1 MVDPAKVE
9 AVTNWPRPT
18 TVTEVRSFLGLA
30 GYYRR
35 FVEGFSSIALPLTR
49 LLRKGVKFSWEND
62 QEKSFEEL
70 KKRLVSAP
78 VLTLPSGTGG
88 YQIYS
93 DASKNGLGCV
103 LMQHGKVVA
112 YASRQLKPYE
122 VNYPTHDL
130 ELAAVIFALKIWR
143 HYLYGETCDIFTDH
157 KSLKYIF
164 TQKEL
169 NMRQR
174 RWLELLKDY
183 DARIQYHPD
192 KANLVADALSRKNSG
207 SLSCL
212 ISSQMHVI
220 QDLERLGVEVYA
232 NQPVGCLASLMVEPT
247 LVSRITEA
255 QKQDG
260 ELWAILQKIDNGKQV
275 DFRVDSDG
283 IMWFGNRLCVPNDPE
298 IREALLNEAHSSPFS
313 IHPGSTKMYRDLKQ
327 NFWWNGMKQDV
338 ANFVARCLTCQKVK
352 IEHQRASGFLQPL
365 EIPAWKWEDISM
377 DFVTG
382 LPKTLKK
389 NNAIWVIVDRLTK
402 SAHFLP
408 IQEGCSV
415 DKLSE
420 LFQREII
427 RLHGT
432 PVSIVSDRD
441 PRFTSR
447 FWKGLQ
453 KAWGTRLR
461 LSTAFH
467 PQTDGQ
473 SERTIQTL
481 EDMLRSCALEWSGS
495 WDEYLCLVEF
505 AYNNSWQASI
515 GMAPFEALYGRRCRA
530 PICWNEVGEAVIE
543 GPELVR
549 VTNEKVAVA
558 KEKLKEAQS
567 RQKSYVDRHRRALEF
582 QVVSMYFLKCLS
594 FEVFGGKLS
603 PRYIGPFEVLE
614 RVGEVAYR
622 LALPPQLSHVHNV
635 FHVSALRGYH
645 YHPLHVVQYPL
656 DKIQEDLSCK
666 EEPKAILDREER
678 VMRKKS
684 IQFVKVLWKN
694 HSEREATWETEES
707 LRSDY
712 PHLFDNLIEE
722 KLVAKT
728 VKIASIQRR
737 FKDDLGQRKNFY
749 GGSKSRRI
757 SPKTAAASN
766 LPSSEWGCYNYGIRA
781 LALNSDTTETEVD
794 PAITAA
800 VNQALTNLLPNIIAQ
815 AVEAAQQHNNGD
827 GQHNQGGQSGGNLN
841 GTGGTSGA
849 TSGGAIHVWL
859 ERFQKQK
866 PQSFS
871 SAPTPV
877 DAENWIS
884 HIQKIFEVL
893 GCPEEHKT
901 KLAAYKLEGDA
912 QRWWYAI
919 KQAKG
924 NAYVDS
930 LSWMGFREA
939 FYQQYFSA
947 AEKNSFV
954 REFAMIRQK
963 DDETVS
969 EYLARFLRLAGF
981 AGSLAGS
988 ASEQAEKFKWT
999 IHPRYRSKL
1008 INEKFTDVA
1017 EAADAAKNI
1026 EMERQDFLMF
1036 NSDGSRKRNREAGQ
1050 QSQQHGS
1057 SRGNQRDQSSNRRQG
1072 QWHGQNQGQKHQTR
1086 SGNQGNRGSFPP
1098 CKSCGKHHS
1107 GICYRTSGACFLCGE
1122 VGHMAKDCKNPRDTS
1137 KGNDSKPTGGRV
1149 FALSASQAAN
1159 SGMIS
1164 GILSIGT
1171 RDVYVLFDT
1180 GEIYSVVSSI
1190 VARHLHVP
1198 CSLLESPV
1206 VIGTLLG
1213 SSEVVTREYR
1223 GCPIEIGDQI
1233 READLLP
1240 ISMFDFDV
1248 ILGIDWLT
1256 KHRAFIDCEAKQ
1268 VIFGD
1273 KNKPDFVF
1281 QGSQPKREAKIIS
1294 VLKAQKLF
1302 SHGCEGY
1309 LAYVKDTSAEERSPE
1324 SQPVVREFLDVFPD
1338 ELPGVPPIREVEFT
1352 IDLIPGSE
1360 PISKAPYRMAPVEL
1374 LELKEQLQE
1383 LLDRG
1388 FIRPSVSPWG
1398 APVLFVKKKDGSM
1411 RLCIDYRELN
1421 RVTIRNRYPLP
1432 RIDDLFDQLQG
1443 AKYFSKIDLRS
1454 GYHQLRV
1461 KEQDVPK
1468 TAFRTRYGHYEF
1480 LVMPFGLTNAPAV
1493 FMDLMNRVFSAYL
1506 DKFVIVFIDDI
1517 LVFSKSKEE
1526 HEDH

>member
-1 MVDPAKVE
+1 MVS
-9 AVTNWPRPT
+9 NR
-18 TVTEVRSFLGLA
+18 
-30 GYYRR
+30 
-35 FVEGFSSIALPLTR
+35 
-49 LLRKGVKFSWEND
+49 
-62 QEKSFEEL
+62 EL
-70 KKRLVSAP
+70 
-78 VLTLPSGTGG
+78 
-88 YQIYS
+88 
-93 DASKNGLGCV
+93 
-103 LMQHGKVVA
+103 
-112 YASRQLKPYE
+112 
-122 VNYPTHDL
+122 
-130 ELAAVIFALKIWR
+130 F
-143 HYLYGETCDIFTDH
+143 
-157 KSLKYIF
+157 
-164 TQKEL
+164 
-169 NMRQR
+169 
-174 RWLELLKDY
+174 RWLE
-183 DARIQYHPD
+183 
-192 KANLVADALSRKNSG
+192 
-207 SLSCL
+207 
-212 ISSQMHVI
+212 
-220 QDLERLGVEVYA
+220 
-232 NQPVGCLASLMVEPT
+232 
-247 LVSRITEA
+247 
-255 QKQDG
+255 
-260 ELWAILQKIDNGKQV
+260 
-275 DFRVDSDG
+275 
-283 IMWFGNRLCVPNDPE
+283 
-298 IREALLNEAHSSPFS
+298 
-313 IHPGSTKMYRDLKQ
+313 
-327 NFWWNGMKQDV
+327 
-338 ANFVARCLTCQKVK
+338 
-352 IEHQRASGFLQPL
+352 
-365 EIPAWKWEDISM
+365 
-377 DFVTG
+377 
-382 LPKTLKK
+382 
-389 NNAIWVIVDRLTK
+389 
-402 SAHFLP
+402 
-408 IQEGCSV
+408 
-415 DKLSE
+415 
-420 LFQREII
+420 
-427 RLHGT
+427 
-432 PVSIVSDRD
+432 
-441 PRFTSR
+441 
-447 FWKGLQ
+447 
-453 KAWGTRLR
+453 
-461 LSTAFH
+461 
-467 PQTDGQ
+467 
-473 SERTIQTL
+473 
-481 EDMLRSCALEWSGS
+481 
-495 WDEYLCLVEF
+495 
-505 AYNNSWQASI
+505 
-515 GMAPFEALYGRRCRA
+515 
-530 PICWNEVGEAVIE
+530 
-543 GPELVR
+543 
-549 VTNEKVAVA
+549 
-558 KEKLKEAQS
+558 
-567 RQKSYVDRHRRALEF
+567 
-582 QVVSMYFLKCLS
+582 
-594 FEVFGGKLS
+594 
-603 PRYIGPFEVLE
+603 
-614 RVGEVAYR
+614 
-622 LALPPQLSHVHNV
+622 
-635 FHVSALRGYH
+635 
-645 YHPLHVVQYPL
+645 
-656 DKIQEDLSCK
+656 
-666 EEPKAILDREER
+666 
-678 VMRKKS
+678 
-684 IQFVKVLWKN
+684 
-694 HSEREATWETEES
+694 
-707 LRSDY
+707 
-712 PHLFDNLIEE
+712 
-722 KLVAKT
+722 
-728 VKIASIQRR
+728 
-737 FKDDLGQRKNFY
+737 
-749 GGSKSRRI
+749 SRRI
-757 SPKTAAASN
+757 IPFIGSSGVWLEPPLETQNSASCFSN
-766 LPSSEWGCYNYGIRA
+766 FSRKVIPSSHVGIKGVGIRRSKRMPPRRSQRVRRQQNNSSG
-781 LALNSDTTETEVD
+781 ALNSDTTETEVD

-849 TSGGAIHVWL
+849 TPGGAIHVWL

-884 HIQKIFEVL
+884 HIQNIFEVL

-1008 INEKFTDVA
+1008 INEKFSDVA

-1036 NSDGSRKRNREAGQ
+1036 NSDGSRKRNREARQ

-1057 SRGNQRDQSSNRRQG
+1057 SRGNQRGQSSNRRQG

-1086 SGNQGNRGSFPP
+1086 SGNQGNRGSLPP

-1107 GICYRTSGACFLCGE
+1107 GICYRASGACFLCGE

-1149 FALSASQAAN
+1149 FALSANQAAN

-1180 GEIYSVVSSI
+1180 GAIYSVVSSI

-1223 GCPIEIGDQI
+1223 GCPIKIGDQI

-1240 ISMFDFDV
+1240 IGMFDFDV

-1309 LAYVKDTSAEERSPE
+1309 LAYVKDTSAEERSPK

-1352 IDLIPGSE
+1352 IDLIPGSK

-1443 AKYFSKIDLRS
+1443 AKYFSKIDLRL

-1461 KEQDVPK
+1461 KEQDVAK

-1526 HEDH
+1526 HEDHLRIVLGTLRDKKLYAKFSKCEFCLEQVAFSGHVVSAKGITVDPAKVEAVTNWPRPTIVTREGFSSIALPLTRLLRKGVKFSWEDDQEKSFEELKKRLVSAPVLTLPSGTGGYQI